1 MPGGE
6 VAYRGHFFLLFV
18 NIDHIATLREARR
31 GNESDPAE
39 YAVMCEKGGCDGIMV
54 SLRKDR
60 RYMQDGD
67 IFAIKDVIRG
77 KLNLEVALSGEMFDI
92 ALKIKPNKIIV
103 IPENR
108 EEITAEVVLDVKTNM
123 LKIKDTVKLFHD
135 QNILV
140 SLLVEPDIEIVEL
153 SKECGADFIEIHT
166 GKYCNTIDKTDIDK
180 EIDRIYTAADHAVK
194 VGIKVGAGHGL
205 TYKNIMPVLY
215 ARALEEVN
223 IGHSIIL
230 RSLSVGLS
238 KAVEEMIDILD

>member
-1 MPGGE
+1 MPGYE
-6 VAYRGHFFLLFV
+6 VASRGHFFLLFV
-18 NIDHIATLREARR
+18 NIDHIATIMEVRR
-31 GNESDPAE
+31 GNEPDFAE
-39 YAVMCEKGGCDGIMV
+39 CAAMCEKGGCDGITV

-60 RYMQDGD
+60 HYMQDED

-92 ALKIKPNKIIV
+92 ALKIKPNKIII
-103 IPENR
+103 IPEDS
-108 EEITAEVVLDVKTNM
+108 EEITAEVGLDVKTNM

-166 GKYCNTIDKTDIDK
+166 GKYCNTVDKTDIDK
-180 EIDRIYTAADHAVK
+180 EIDRIYAAADHAVK
-194 VGIKVGAGHGL
+194 VGIKVSAGHGL

-223 IGHSIIL
+223 IGHSIFL
-230 RSLSVGLS
+230 RSLSVGLP
-238 KAVEEMIDILD
+238 KAIEEMLDILD